1 MGVVK
6 LKEDLTIYNDI
17 MEMEDMEDI
26 WQHAHFLIYIANNDV
41 SNIHGLSYAE
51 NAN

>member
-26 WQHAHFLIYIANNDV
+26 WQHAHFLIYTGHKH
-41 SNIHGLSYAE
+41 SGRE
-51 NAN
+51 WK